1 MRELQLSVPREQRPR
16 VLGVLEERGVAYV
29 VADGD
34 GARDGH
40 DLVSFVVPADAVEH
54 VLDDLAEVGYDRRV
68 YTVSTSTEFAIYEGV
83 DDVQDTWADTPNS
96 ISPETLRSKAKDMRP
111 NTRSYVW
118 MMLLST
124 VVASSGLLVGSPAIV
139 VGSMVLAPLVA
150 PMLTASIGVVRDDR
164 DMLLDSLGQQALGLG
179 VAVVGAVVFSFAVK
193 ALHVYPATLNVAS
206 VELLSV
212 RLSPGV
218 LSVPIG
224 LAAGAAGA
232 FGLATKGNVSI
243 VGVMVAAALVP
254 TAATAGIGF
263 AWGAPVVGVGSLL
276 LLLLTIVAVNTGS
289 SLMFSY
295 LDYRP
300 DEVDEG
306 IFDLSSTREAA
317 VLGGT
322 ALVVLVVVALVLVG
336 AVQHIAF
343 EFAVNRATEDV
354 LAQGEY
360 TDLDLVGLTVEYAG
374 WDPLGEGTTVTATM
388 SRVSDQSYPALAN
401 TLDRAVTERTDQP
414 VTVQVQFRDYEVSN
428 ATAG

>member
-1 MRELQLSVPREQRPR
+1 
-16 VLGVLEERGVAYV
+16 
-29 VADGD
+29 
-34 GARDGH
+34 
-40 DLVSFVVPADAVEH
+40 
-54 VLDDLAEVGYDRRV
+54 
-68 YTVSTSTEFAIYEGV
+68 
-83 DDVQDTWADTPNS
+83 
-96 ISPETLRSKAKDMRP
+96 
-111 NTRSYVW
+111 
-118 MMLLST
+118 
-124 VVASSGLLVGSPAIV
+124 
-139 VGSMVLAPLVA
+139 
-150 PMLTASIGVVRDDR
+150 
-164 DMLLDSLGQQALGLG
+164 
-179 VAVVGAVVFSFAVK
+179 
-193 ALHVYPATLNVAS
+193 
-206 VELLSV
+206 
-212 RLSPGV
+212 
-218 LSVPIG
+218 
-224 LAAGAAGA
+224 
-232 FGLATKGNVSI
+232 
-243 VGVMVAAALVP
+243 MVAAALVP

-336 AVQHIAF
+336 SVQHMAF

-401 TLDRAVTERTDQP
+401 TLDRAVTERTDRP